1 MVGELMEMMNGVCK
15 DGEKKEHCS
24 KIKMVGELLE
34 VT

>member
-1 MVGELMEMMNGVCK
+1 MEMMDGACK